1 MLFKSL
7 PGKKAERCSCGVNN
21 VTKLPNGSRRVTL
34 FPMSDEDDLRPGRL
48 IYLILGW
55 IFFSLGLLGALL
67 PVVPATPF
75 MLLAA
80 WAFSKSSRRFEQ
92 WLLNNKYFG
101 PSIVQFR
108 AHRVIPL
115 QAKIFS
121 IAAMTVTLVASIA
134 SGMIPWWGL
143 VGQTLLMGYATWF
156 TLRCPS
162 RAPDTNSS
170 SSES

>member
-1 MLFKSL
+1 
-7 PGKKAERCSCGVNN
+7 
-21 VTKLPNGSRRVTL
+21 
-34 FPMSDEDDLRPGRL
+34 MSDTDDSRPGRL
-48 IYLILGW
+48 IYLVLGW
-55 IFFSLGLLGALL
+55 IFFLLGLLGALL

-80 WAFSKSSRRFEQ
+80 WAFSKSSQRFEQ

-101 PSIVQFR
+101 PSIVRFR

-121 IAAMTVTLVASIA
+121 LSAMLVTLIVSIV
-134 SGMIPWWGL
+134 SRVVPWWAL
-143 VGQTLLMGYATWF
+143 VGQTLLMGYAAWF

-162 RAPDTNSS
+162 RVPDDGSS
-170 SSES
+170 PSQR

>member
-1 MLFKSL
+1 MSEKD
-7 PGKKAERCSCGVNN
+7 
-21 VTKLPNGSRRVTL
+21 GS
-34 FPMSDEDDLRPGRL
+34 RPGRL
-48 IYLILGW
+48 LYLVLGW
-55 IFFSLGLLGALL
+55 IFFSLGVLGALL

-80 WAFSKSSRRFEQ
+80 WAFSKSSQRFEQ

-101 PSIVQFR
+101 PSIVRFR

-121 IAAMTVTLVASIA
+121 LVAMSVTLVASIA

-143 VGQTLLMGYATWF
+143 VGQGLLMAYTAWF
-156 TLRCPS
+156 TLHCPS
-162 RAPDTNSS
+162 RVPEHTSS
-170 SSES
+170 RAKS